1 MRVDSEDSTDLQ
13 LQKQNKG
20 EQHDEHRKRTD
31 HESIDHSTLN
41 VINPQDA
48 LAIHHFQPT
57 IHKLQKRRI
66 DEDEGI
72 ELNYKRS
79 MKNKVILDPTTTL
92 TAEEFKQMRD
102 GYESGV
108 RKRVKEAKERKRMK
122 IAKEKANQLLFGVP
136 TSCLSFIFFFFF

>member
-1 MRVDSEDSTDLQ
+1 
-13 LQKQNKG
+13 
-20 EQHDEHRKRTD
+20 
-31 HESIDHSTLN
+31 
-41 VINPQDA
+41 
-48 LAIHHFQPT
+48 
-57 IHKLQKRRI
+57 
-66 DEDEGI
+66 
-72 ELNYKRS
+72 

-136 TSCLSFIFFFFF
+136 TSCLSFIFFFFFERLGSYGDFLILSNWTKTSDTENRLYC